1 MVKAMFIVFII
12 IIHLNC
18 NYAHEYLLLFFLLFL
33 VCLLIFLQAVSF
45 IIEQVI
51 VILYFYFLDG
61 EIINSVQEE
70 DFKLSFEVLMY
81 HLLL

>member
-1 MVKAMFIVFII
+1 MVMAKFIVFII
-12 IIHLNC
+12 IIHLNL
-18 NYAHEYLLLFFLLFL
+18 NYVHEYLLLFFLLFL
-33 VCLLIFLQAVSF
+33 VCLLIFLLAVSF

-51 VILYFYFLDG
+51 VMLNFYFLDG

-70 DFKLSFEVLMY
+70 NFKLSFEDLMY